1 MKGRIAWP
9 VLLVFPAV
17 AACGQSPADA
27 PAAPATAPA
36 APAAAAAPAGPVRYT
51 YRIVATY
58 PHDPRAFTQGL
69 FEAQGELYESTGQ
82 VGESTIRRVRIEDG
96 EVLQAVHIPREQFGE
111 GIVNW
116 GDQIISISWR
126 DGIGYRW
133 DRRTLRRLGEWRY
146 RGEGWGLTQNGR
158 DIIMSDG
165 TSELRFLDP
174 ATLQE
179 RRRLNVTLNG
189 QPLADLNELEW
200 IEGEVFANVWTTAAI
215 VRIDP
220 ATGRVTG
227 IVDLSSLA
235 AENGGNDP
243 DSVLNGIAYDAAG
256 DRLFV
261 TGKNWPRLYEIDLVP
276 QP

>member
-1 MKGRIAWP
+1 MKDRLPWR
-9 VLLVFPAV
+9 VLFIPLAF
-17 AACGQSPADA
+17 AACGQA
-27 PAAPATAPA
+27 PEGSPA
-36 APAAAAAPAGPVRYT
+36 APAAAEGAAAVPARYT

-58 PHDPRAFTQGL
+58 PHDRRAFTQGL
-69 FEAQGELYESTGQ
+69 FSLGGELYESTGQ
-82 VGESTIRRVRIEDG
+82 FGESTIRRVRIEDG
-96 EVLQAVHIPREQFGE
+96 RVLRSVNLPRDQFGE

-116 GDQIISISWR
+116 GNQIISITWQG
-126 DGIGYRW
+126 GIGHRW
-133 DRRTLRRLGEWRY
+133 DRQTLRHLGEWSY
-146 RGEGWGLTQNGR
+146 PGEGWGLTQNGR

-174 ATLQE
+174 DTLQE

-200 IEGEVFANVWTTAAI
+200 IRGEIFANVWTTPEI

-227 IVDLSSLA
+227 IVDLSPLA

-243 DSVLNGIAYDAAG
+243 ENVLNGVAYDAVG

-276 QP
+276 LT

>member
-1 MKGRIAWP
+1 MMKSDIPGPA
-9 VLLVFPAV
+9 LLLSLAV
-17 AACGQSPADA
+17 AGCGEA
-27 PAAPATAPA
+27 PAGSPP
-36 APAAAAAPAGPVRYT
+36 APAAAVIASAGPARYT

-58 PHDPRAFTQGL
+58 PHDRRAFTQGL
-69 FEAQGELYESTGQ
+69 FVLDGELYESTGQ

-96 EVLQAVHIPREQFGE
+96 RVLQSVHIPRDQFGE

-116 GDQIISISWR
+116 GDEIISISWR
-126 DGIGYRW
+126 HGIGYRW
-133 DRRTLRRLGEWRY
+133 NRRTLRRLGEWRY
-146 RGEGWGLTQNGR
+146 GGEGWGLTQNGR

-179 RRRLNVTLNG
+179 RRRLSVTLNG
-189 QPLADLNELEW
+189 QPLDRLNELEW
-200 IEGEVFANVWTTAAI
+200 VEGEVFANVWTSAAI

-220 ATGRVTG
+220 ASGRVTG
-227 IVDLSSLA
+227 IVDLSPLA
-235 AENGGNDP
+235 AENGGRDS